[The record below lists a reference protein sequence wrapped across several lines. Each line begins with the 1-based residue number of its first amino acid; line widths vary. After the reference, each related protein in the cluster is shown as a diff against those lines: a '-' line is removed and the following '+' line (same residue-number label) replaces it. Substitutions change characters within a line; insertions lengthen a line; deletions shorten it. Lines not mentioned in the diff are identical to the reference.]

1 MLVTLW
7 GVKVEQLNDE
17 IDEIWQRFNNQWPIL
32 LVTNWRMEPESWP
45 SSFKSHSQPWT
56 LFENTSL
63 FSFINITS
71 YKQSFLVKTQ
81 KSKERSEI
89 QLWLRIQH
97 RSMMENVHRQCTD
110 TVVGGGY
117 DLEFYSAIP
126 NSLSQNHQNW
136 KNPAD
141 PNRLANIPGID
152 PFTNNNNHLSI
163 NHAVSDLNQISSNG
177 FSINVSTGES
187 ELFIDDLIEL
197 ADESMTT
204 SSATDSSSVMSTPS
218 PVMVPQSKQP
228 PNRSLSENEKSS
240 FVRSAPTSAGVAPP
254 AMPYHSRLH
263 EALTQPRLPT
273 QPVRCHRCGN
283 ELTSRCLMQTC
294 ADDTR
299 CRQCGRDLTAKCILA
314 VCTVQPKVEAVP
326 EFDGGRRP
334 SVQPLQPLTPR
345 IQPHAP
351 PRRQRVHHYSSPS
364 PSTSKSNLAW
374 N

>member
-1 MLVTLW
+1 
-7 GVKVEQLNDE
+7 
-17 IDEIWQRFNNQWPIL
+17 
-32 LVTNWRMEPESWP
+32 
-45 SSFKSHSQPWT
+45 
-56 LFENTSL
+56 
-63 FSFINITS
+63 
-71 YKQSFLVKTQ
+71 
-81 KSKERSEI
+81 
-89 QLWLRIQH
+89 
-97 RSMMENVHRQCTD
+97 MENVHRQCTD
-110 TVVGGGY
+110 TVVGTGGY

-141 PNRLANIPGID
+141 PNRHAIIPGID

-163 NHAVSDLNQISSNG
+163 NHAVSDLNQISSHG

-228 PNRSLSENEKSS
+228 PNRSLSDEKSS
-240 FVRSAPTSAGVAPP
+240 FVRSAPASSGAVAP

-364 PSTSKSNLAW
+364 PSTSKSNLA
-374 N
+374 

>member
-1 MLVTLW
+1 
-7 GVKVEQLNDE
+7 
-17 IDEIWQRFNNQWPIL
+17 
-32 LVTNWRMEPESWP
+32 MEPESWP

-71 YKQSFLVKTQ
+71 SDKQSFLVKTQ
-81 KSKERSEI
+81 KSKELSEI

-126 NSLSQNHQNW
+126 NSLSQNPQNW

-163 NHAVSDLNQISSNG
+163 NHAVSDLNQISSHG

-204 SSATDSSSVMSTPS
+204 SSATDSSTSVMSTPS

-228 PNRSLSENEKSS
+228 PNRSLSDEKSY
-240 FVRSAPTSAGVAPP
+240 VRSAPASAPAAP

-314 VCTVQPKVEAVP
+314 VCTVQPKVEAVS

-345 IQPHAP
+345 IQPPAP

>member
-1 MLVTLW
+1 
-7 GVKVEQLNDE
+7 
-17 IDEIWQRFNNQWPIL
+17 
-32 LVTNWRMEPESWP
+32 
-45 SSFKSHSQPWT
+45 
-56 LFENTSL
+56 
-63 FSFINITS
+63 
-71 YKQSFLVKTQ
+71 
-81 KSKERSEI
+81 
-89 QLWLRIQH
+89 
-97 RSMMENVHRQCTD
+97 MENVHRQCTD

-163 NHAVSDLNQISSNG
+163 NHAVSDLNQISSHG

-204 SSATDSSSVMSTPS
+204 SSATDSSTSVMSTPS

-228 PNRSLSENEKSS
+228 PNRSLSDEKSY
-240 FVRSAPTSAGVAPP
+240 VRSAPASAPAAP

-334 SVQPLQPLTPR
+334 SVQQPLTPR

-364 PSTSKSNLAW
+364 PSTSKSNLA
-374 N
+374 

>member
-1 MLVTLW
+1 
-7 GVKVEQLNDE
+7 
-17 IDEIWQRFNNQWPIL
+17 
-32 LVTNWRMEPESWP
+32 
-45 SSFKSHSQPWT
+45 
-56 LFENTSL
+56 
-63 FSFINITS
+63 
-71 YKQSFLVKTQ
+71 
-81 KSKERSEI
+81 
-89 QLWLRIQH
+89 
-97 RSMMENVHRQCTD
+97 MENAHRQCTD
-110 TVVGGGY
+110 TVVGTGGY

-141 PNRLANIPGID
+141 PNRHANIIPGID
-152 PFTNNNNHLSI
+152 PFSNNNNHLSI
-163 NHAVSDLNQISSNG
+163 NHAVSDLNQISSHG

-218 PVMVPQSKQP
+218 PVLMVPQSKQP
-228 PNRSLSENEKSS
+228 PNRSLSESEKSY
-240 FVRSAPTSAGVAPP
+240 VRSAPSASAVAGGAP

-334 SVQPLQPLTPR
+334 LVQPLTPR
-345 IQPHAP
+345 IQPPAP

-364 PSTSKSNLAW
+364 PSTSKSNLA
-374 N
+374 

>member
-1 MLVTLW
+1 MKFDKDSITNGQSSLLLIGEW
-7 GVKVEQLNDE
+7 SLSHDPPPSS
-17 IDEIWQRFNNQWPIL
+17 PIL
-32 LVTNWRMEPESWP
+32 NLEPCW
-45 SSFKSHSQPWT
+45 K
-56 LFENTSL
+56 NTSL
-63 FSFINITS
+63 FLFINITS
-71 YKQSFLVKTQ
+71 SHKQSFLVKTQ

-163 NHAVSDLNQISSNG
+163 NHAVSDLNQISSHG

-204 SSATDSSSVMSTPS
+204 SSATDSSTSVMSTPS

-228 PNRSLSENEKSS
+228 PNRSLSDSEKSY
-240 FVRSAPTSAGVAPP
+240 VRSAPASSGAVAPP

-334 SVQPLQPLTPR
+334 SVQPLTPR

>member
-1 MLVTLW
+1 
-7 GVKVEQLNDE
+7 
-17 IDEIWQRFNNQWPIL
+17 
-32 LVTNWRMEPESWP
+32 
-45 SSFKSHSQPWT
+45 
-56 LFENTSL
+56 
-63 FSFINITS
+63 
-71 YKQSFLVKTQ
+71 
-81 KSKERSEI
+81 
-89 QLWLRIQH
+89 
-97 RSMMENVHRQCTD
+97 MMENLHRQCD
-110 TVVGGGY
+110 TVAGGGY
-117 DLEFYSAIP
+117 DVEFYSSNP
-126 NSLSQNHQNW
+126 TNLSQTSTPNW
-136 KNPAD
+136 KNPA
-141 PNRLANIPGID
+141 LAIGSGLQHHQFD
-152 PFTNNNNHLSI
+152 NNNHLASS
-163 NHAVSDLNQISSNG
+163 NRTDLNHSSQS

-197 ADESMTT
+197 ADESMT
-204 SSATDSSSVMSTPS
+204 SSATSSSVMSTPS

-228 PNRSLSENEKSS
+228 LNDHHHHEKS
-240 FVRSAPTSAGVAPP
+240 FVRSAPTPTTTPS
-254 AMPYHSRLH
+254 MPYHSRLH

-364 PSTSKSNLAW
+364 PSTSKSNLA
-374 N
+374 